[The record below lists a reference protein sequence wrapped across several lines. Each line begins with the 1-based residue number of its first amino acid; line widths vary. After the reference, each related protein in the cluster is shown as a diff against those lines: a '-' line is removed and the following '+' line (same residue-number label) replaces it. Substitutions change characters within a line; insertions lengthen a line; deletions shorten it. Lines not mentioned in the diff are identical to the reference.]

1 MEYKPFAIE
10 KKWQD
15 YWERE
20 KKYYVSEDSDKKKY
34 YLLEMFP
41 YPSGKIH
48 MGHVRNYSI
57 GDVLARYRMMQG
69 FNVLHP
75 IGWDAFGMP
84 AENAAIKGK
93 VHPAKWTL
101 ENIDYM
107 KKQLKRMG
115 YSYDW
120 SREVATCD
128 KIYARWEQWLF
139 LKMYDKGLIYQKESP
154 VNWCPSCNTTLANEQ
169 VVNGQCWR
177 CDADVIQK
185 RLNQWFL
192 KITKYAEELLEDC
205 DRLTGW
211 PEKVITMQKNWIG
224 KSLGVE
230 VTFPIIDSR
239 NKLKI
244 FTTRQDTIF
253 GATFMSIAP
262 EHPIVSQLVKETSF
276 EKEVTSFTDRISK
289 QDKIIRTS
297 EDVVKEGVFTGRYCL
312 NPFTDQKIPIYV
324 ANFVLMDY
332 GTGAIMA
339 VPAHDQRDFEFAKKY
354 DIPCKVVIQ
363 PPGETLHADKMTCAY
378 TEPGIMRDSGAF
390 SGLSNMDALERIAD
404 YIEEEGLG
412 RRTINYRLNDWG
424 ISRQRYWGNPIPMIH
439 CPECGTVSVP
449 YTDLPVDLPRDVS
462 FPEDG
467 RSPLPELSD
476 FVDVICP
483 ICGTDAKRETDTMDT
498 FMESSWYFL
507 RYTSPKLDKGI
518 FDHETVAYWM
528 PVDQYIGG
536 IEHAVLHLLYARFI
550 TKVLRD
556 LKLIKCDEPFTNLL
570 TQGMVIKDGAKMSK
584 SKGNVVD
591 PDSLLE
597 KYGADTSRLFC
608 LFAAPPEKDLDWN
621 DQAVEG
627 SYRFLS
633 RCFRLVKNFIETKGK
648 HPITE
653 ITQDERASFD
663 NDALLP
669 VWGKNLWQITHQ
681 TIKKVTMDIERFS
694 LNTAI
699 SAIMELV
706 NYFYRDVQL
715 DTQMPELAVKVCRQS
730 LLSLLQLLAPFA
742 PHICEELWE
751 NMGESSSIFDH
762 PWPKHDEAA
771 LKKEEMSIVVQ
782 VNGKVRVRDLKI
794 PADAD
799 QEAMKEYALK
809 HPQVEPW
816 IADGNIK
823 KVIVVPQKLVNVVV
837 KK

>member
-1 MEYKPFAIE
+1 MEYKPFEIE
-10 KKWQD
+10 KKWQE

-20 KKYYVSEDSDKKKY
+20 NKYRVSEDVNKEKY

-41 YPSGKIH
+41 YPSGRIH

-57 GDVLARYRMMQG
+57 GDVVARYRMMLG

-84 AENAAIKGK
+84 AENAAIKEK

-101 ENIDYM
+101 ENIEYM
-107 KKQLKRMG
+107 KTQLKCMG

-128 KIYARWEQWLF
+128 EIYARWEQWLF
-139 LKMYDKGLIYQKESP
+139 LKMYDKGLVYQKESP
-154 VNWCPSCNTTLANEQ
+154 VNWCPSCTTTLANEQ
-169 VVNGQCWR
+169 VVNGKCWR
-177 CDADVIQK
+177 CDTDVTQK

-192 KITKYAEELLEDC
+192 KITKYAEELLEGC
-205 DRLTGW
+205 DQLSGW

-230 VTFPIIDSR
+230 VDFPIVDGADNLR
-239 NKLKI
+239 I

-262 EHPIVSQLVKETSF
+262 EHPMVSKLIKGTPY
-276 EKEVTSFTDRISK
+276 EKDVTSFVERIAK
-289 QDKIIRTS
+289 QDKIVRTS
-297 EDVVKEGVFTGRYCL
+297 EDVIKEGAFTGRYCL
-312 NPFTDQKIPIYV
+312 NPFTHQNIPIYA

-354 DIPCKVVIQ
+354 GIPCKVVIQ
-363 PPGETLHADKMTCAY
+363 PPGSTLDPDKMTCAY
-378 TEPGIMRDSGAF
+378 TEPGIMANSGTF
-390 SGLSNMDALERIAD
+390 TGLSNTDALEKIAD
-404 YIEEEGLG
+404 YIENEKIG
-412 RRTINYRLNDWG
+412 RRTVNYRLNDWG
-424 ISRQRYWGNPIPMIH
+424 ISRQRYWGNPIPMLH
-439 CPECGTVSVP
+439 CPDCGTICVP
-449 YTDLPVDLPRDVS
+449 YEDLPVALPRNVS

-467 RSPLPELSD
+467 RSPLPETPE
-476 FVDVICP
+476 FVDTICP
-483 ICGTDAKRETDTMDT
+483 ICGLNAKRETDTMDT

-507 RYTSPKLDKGI
+507 RYTSPHLDHGM
-518 FDHETVAYWM
+518 FDSEATKYWM

-556 LKLIKCDEPFTNLL
+556 LGLVTCDEPFTNLL

-591 PDSLLE
+591 PDSLLK

-627 SYRFLS
+627 CYRFLS
-633 RCFRLVKNFIETKGK
+633 RCFRLVKNVADITGKG
-648 HPITE
+648 PVAELTR
-653 ITQDERASFD
+653 DERTSLGRD
-663 NDALLP
+663 KREP
-669 VWGKNLWQITHQ
+669 VWAKYLWHMTHQ
-681 TIKKVTMDIERFS
+681 TIKKVTGDIERFS

-706 NYFYRDVQL
+706 NYFYREVHL
-715 DTQMPELAVKVCRQS
+715 DSHTPELAVKVCRQS
-730 LLSLLQLLAPFA
+730 ILSLLMLLAPFA
-742 PHICEELWE
+742 PHISEELWE
-751 NMGESSSIFDH
+751 VMGCTPSIFDH
-762 PWPKHDEAA
+762 SWPIHDEAA
-771 LKKEEMSIVVQ
+771 LAKEEISIVVQ
-782 VNGKVRVRDLKI
+782 VNGKVRLRDLKI
-794 PADAD
+794 PADSD
-799 QEAMKEYALK
+799 NEAMKELALI
-809 HPQVEPW
+809 HPHVRPW
-816 IADGNIK
+816 IGEGEIK